1 MLQPLGRGQIKEF
14 EQTITKHQEYTARF
28 PAIVKEI
35 NYLHQKV
42 RMISFLEYVFAQG
55 KDERSISFSAIM
67 KVCDVPEEAVE
78 LVVMKTM
85 ALELVRGSIDEID
98 KKVNIDWIL
107 PRYLN
112 KGHLEVLAD
121 QMQQWEEK
129 TEMTIGIIEEG
140 G

>member
-1 MLQPLGRGQIKEF
+1 
-14 EQTITKHQEYTARF
+14 
-28 PAIVKEI
+28 
-35 NYLHQKV
+35 
-42 RMISFLEYVFAQG
+42 MIAFLEYVFAQG
-55 KDERSISFSAIM
+55 KDERSISFNDIM
-67 KVCDVPEEAVE
+67 KVCQVPEEAVE

-112 KGHLEVLAD
+112 KGHLEVLAG